1 MDTTDR
7 KMEQM
12 YTFDSAVVVAFAQ
25 FPETAGFHNV
35 YSALSTALVS
45 PAPANS
51 TTNFDWQSLSPSTD
65 IQWTPCYDGQQCARL
80 LLPLDYLA
88 NSSSG
93 ATTAIA
99 LRMIPARDRFNYKGT
114 VLVNPGGP
122 GESATGDFMTLFGP
136 NISTVVGD
144 SFDVLGFDP
153 RGVGASTPRLDCF
166 ASGAARDIWNL
177 QEGNQLLN
185 ASDDGLL
192 EFYAARAKVLGD
204 RCAQRSAAEGDIGRF
219 MGTASVATDMV
230 KIAEKLGQE
239 KVQYWGF
246 SYGTILGQYF
256 AAMYP
261 DKVGR
266 MIIDG
271 VLDGYE
277 YRNALWNNSLT
288 DNEAVID
295 SLFTFCHQAGPLKC
309 PLYESTPSAIR
320 DRYFGVLATVKQN
333 SVPIP
338 LAEPAQVLTHKD
350 LINQIFN
357 AAYSPVLT
365 YPLVAATIRAIETL
379 NQTSLA
385 VLAPIVGSSA
395 TCDCPAP
402 PALPDN
408 GYEAF
413 FAIACGDAEAV
424 PFDPAAYR
432 GFFAALTRVAPTV
445 GPFWALYHL
454 GCTQWPMRAAW
465 RYSGPLAAQHTAHPL
480 LVVSPQFDPVTPLVE
495 ARGVRARY
503 GGAGLLVQDSYG
515 HTSLS
520 APSVCTAKLVRAY
533 LEEGTLPKEG
543 TVCEPDELP
552 FVGQVTPSGVQA
564 RAREEEDERL
574 LNALRGLSKAVPM
587 FGARP

>member
-1 MDTTDR
+1 M
-7 KMEQM
+7 Q
-12 YTFDSAVVVAFAQ
+12 
-25 FPETAGFHNV
+25 
-35 YSALSTALVS
+35 
-45 PAPANS
+45 
-51 TTNFDWQSLSPSTD
+51 LSPSTD

-99 LRMIPARDRFNYKGT
+99 LRMIPARDRTNYKGT

-122 GESATGDFMTLFGP
+122 GESATSDFMTLFGP
-136 NISTVVGD
+136 NISTIVGD
-144 SFDVLGFDP
+144 SFDVLAFDP

-177 QEGNQLLN
+177 QEGHQLLN

-192 EFYAARAKVLGD
+192 EFYVARAKVLGD
-204 RCAQRSAAEGDIGRF
+204 RCAQRSAAEGDIARF

-230 KIAEKLGQE
+230 RIAEKLGQE

-246 SYGTILGQYF
+246 VSRLLLEARAATAHRMQQCADARFLSQSYGTILGQYF

-277 YRNALWNNSLT
+277 YRDALWNNSLT

-320 DRYFGVLATVKQN
+320 DRYFGVLETVKQN
-333 SVPIP
+333 SVPVP

-357 AAYSPVLT
+357 AAYTPVIA
-365 YPLVAATIRAIETL
+365 YPLVVATIRAIETA
-379 NQTSLA
+379 NQTSLT

-395 TCDCPAP
+395 TCDCSAAP
-402 PALPDN
+402 TLPDN
-408 GYEAF
+408 GYEVF

-424 PFDPAAYR
+424 PFDPTAYR
-432 GFFAALTRVAPTV
+432 TFFAALTRVAPTV

-454 GCTQWPMRAAW
+454 GCTQWPVRAAW
-465 RYSGPLAAQHTAHPL
+465 RYTGPLAAQHTAHPL
-480 LVVSPQFDPVTPLVE
+480 LVVSPKFDPVTPLVE

-515 HTSLS
+515 HTSLA

-533 LEEGTLPKEG
+533 LEEGTLPTEG

-552 FVGQVTPSGVQA
+552 FVGRVTPSGVQA
-564 RAREEEDERL
+564 RSEEDERL
-574 LNALRGLSKAVPM
+574 MDALRGLSKAVPV